1 MHQVG
6 GFDTGEREESLS
18 FSFCV
23 PCCKI
28 FRQNPCSAFIY
39 NIMGISIAADILSPV
54 FGSFHSIMGKPGKP
68 QKGRVVW
75 NHSTHI
81 PGLIA
86 ILTQL
91 SEYEGIQTITPAV
104 LGSTKSNMHSL
115 NIKVSVPIRGGFKL
129 IARKGKTFQ
138 EVFLLTTL
146 SKEQL
151 EEAIAEALE

>member
-1 MHQVG
+1 
-6 GFDTGEREESLS
+6 L
-18 FSFCV
+18 
-23 PCCKI
+23 
-28 FRQNPCSAFIY
+28 AFIY
-39 NIMGISIAADILSPV
+39 NVVSIAIATGIFSPV
-54 FGSFHSIMGKPGKP
+54 YRSFHSIMGKPEKP

-75 NHSTHI
+75 NHSTHL

-86 ILTQL
+86 ILTEL

>member
-1 MHQVG
+1 M
-6 GFDTGEREESLS
+6 L
-18 FSFCV
+18 
-23 PCCKI
+23 
-28 FRQNPCSAFIY
+28 
-39 NIMGISIAADILSPV
+39 GIPIATRILSAV
-54 FGSFHSIMGKPGKP
+54 YGSFHKIMGKPDKP

-86 ILTQL
+86 ILTEL
-91 SEYEGIQTITPAV
+91 SECEGIQTITPAV

-146 SKEQL
+146 SKDQL
-151 EEAIAEALE
+151 EVAIAEALD